1 MASRIFT
8 HLVLVLGLFSA
19 VSLKAQQVT
28 FTISPSMVTPAVGDT
43 VRLNVVVTNFTNIIS
58 FQYAMDWDANLF
70 QFVTIDNKDNMP
82 DKQNLDFNN
91 YTPSAVIVGWSA
103 VGGAQRSA
111 PNGTVI
117 YRLNLKV
124 KAASSNYWAKFT
136 GDGTSL
142 EVIQAGQS
150 VTPVFGNLGNPPGG
164 ASTAL
169 TVKTSTHSIQAN
181 QNVCVG
187 VTADNFN
194 NIEVAQWQMKWDSTV
209 LRFDSLTK
217 MNTTLGLSVGSHFGT
232 TQAVT
237 NGRLYFSWNSTP
249 PKTVPNGDT
258 LYKICFKGI
267 GTVGTSTPVSTL
279 LTNSEVYR
287 SNSGSSTLIAI
298 TPQNGTVNIAAPT
311 TTTGLT
317 FSGTTV
323 SGNIG
328 DTVCVKVYV
337 KNFKDIAI
345 AGFSMHWDSTKL
357 SFGKA
362 HILNPQFGPQD
373 SLILP
378 SPTTTTTYSSPNNVF
393 VYKTTASGSL
403 VMFADLSGLNN
414 GNGVTLLG
422 DSSLVFDVC
431 LRINSGTPGSSF
443 PFTFNGIPFKVQ
455 ILDKDVN
462 KIPVTFVSGN
472 ININNVVVPA
482 IVASGSVTNANC
494 KNSSD
499 GSVTLTVSGGTG
511 TFGYSWSGP
520 NFTATSK
527 NITNLKA
534 GKYYVTITSGSA
546 TPKVDSFTV
555 TEPTIIAT
563 TKISTNVNCFG
574 QATGSV
580 ILTPAGGTAPYT
592 YAWSS
597 GETSKDIANKAAGRY
612 IVTVLDSKSCSIKD
626 TTDITQPA
634 AAISL
639 TNAVTNVTCNG
650 ASTGAINLTV
660 AGGTAAYTYS
670 WTGPNGFTA
679 STEDISNLKAGG
691 YSVTVQDSKS
701 CAQTMGPITVTEPA
715 AITATP
721 SVTSATCGQLNG
733 AINITPAGGT
743 APYTY
748 KWTGPNGY
756 TSTSQNITG
765 LAAGSYSV
773 EITDAASCKMT
784 LSAISVSSANP
795 TFSLTN
801 VVTNVLCNSGSTG
814 AIVLTVTGG
823 NGNFAYA
830 WTGLNSFTATT
841 KNISNIKAGAYNVD
855 VTENGTGCKVVASAI
870 NVTEPTALTI
880 SQPQKT
886 DVKCKGGATGT
897 ASISASGGTGSYTY
911 SWTGPN
917 GFTASNTSAISTLIA
932 GTYSV
937 VVKDANNCSATT
949 SVTIGEPSTGI
960 AIGTPSVTNV
970 LCKGSSTGSI
980 VISVQGGTSP
990 YTFAWS
996 NGSTQQNLSN
1006 IAAGTYTVTA
1016 TDANSCTVIYSSIPV
1031 IEPTAVIA
1039 VTPSVTNA
1047 SCGQLNGAINI
1058 TPSGGTAPYSFKWTG
1073 PNGYTST
1080 SQNIANLAAGSYTV
1094 EIIDASACK
1103 FTSNAITVSSTN
1115 ATFSLTNVVTNV
1127 LCNGSNN
1134 GSIVLTVTGGNGNFA
1149 YAWTGLNSFTAT
1161 TKNISNI
1168 KAGAYNVDVT
1178 ENGTGCK
1185 VVASAINVTEPTAL
1199 TISQPQKTDVKCK
1212 GGATGTASISASGG
1226 TGSYTYSWTGPNGF
1240 TASNTSAIST
1250 LIAGTYSVVVKDANN
1265 CSATTS
1271 VTIGEPSTGIA
1282 IGTPSVTNVLCKG
1295 SSTGSIVISVQGGT
1309 SPYTFAWSNGSTQQN
1324 LSNIAAGTYTVTATD
1339 ANSCTVIYSSIP
1351 VIEPTAVIAVTP
1363 SVTNASCGQLNGAIN
1378 ITPSGGTAPY
1388 SFKWTGPNGY
1398 TSTSQNIANLA
1409 AGSYTV
1415 EIIDASACKFTS
1427 NAITVSSTNAT
1438 FSLTNVVT
1446 NVLCNG
1452 SNNGSIVLTV
1462 TGGNGN
1468 FAYAW
1473 TGLNAFTAT
1482 TKDISNLKAGSY
1494 NVNVTENGTGCQVA
1508 ASAITVAEPAVVS
1521 ISVTQKTDV
1530 KCKDDTSGSISINAA
1545 GGNGGFNY
1553 SWSGPNG
1560 FTASNTTSISNLKA
1574 GTYTVTVTDSK
1585 GCTANTSVTIIEP
1598 STKVTIGTPS
1608 VVNVLCNGATTGSI
1622 NITVQ
1627 GGTAPYTFAWSN
1639 GSTQQNLNN
1648 IAAGNYVVTATD
1660 ANGCKDTKSID
1671 VTQPSALIIS
1681 GTTSNSVIGCVGTIT
1696 LSVTGGV
1703 PPYSYSWV
1711 GNGVTNPNAPNQTNL
1726 CPNEIYTVTVKDVNN
1741 CISTK
1746 QFTITGQIA
1755 PPIRLTD
1762 STVVSQAGCPGQNFG
1777 AINIAFTGG
1786 RAPFSFEWMNFSG
1799 AIIGRDQ
1806 NIKNLVAGKYRIKII
1821 DMVGQS
1827 YLSGEIEVFG
1837 SLSTIDIG
1845 VTSISPES
1853 CIGGDGDI
1861 KLSVTGGTPSY
1872 TYVWNDGATSRDR
1885 PFIKAGTYGVTVSDT
1900 RACQSSKE
1908 GFIVKKTPCSLT
1920 LSSANK
1926 PANCFGDKNGSITI
1940 NIQNGEPTYVIR
1952 WSANDSVRINNL
1964 PRRDGTYEIKNLA
1977 AGTYVISITDG
1988 NGQMTTIT
1996 EMVKEPNEI
2005 VISKTVKN
2013 DAGNCSG
2020 SIVLGISGGT
2030 GPYSYIWND
2039 GATSRDRF
2047 NLCANNILSVQV
2059 TDSKG
2064 CFKST
2069 ANDTIKSMIEPTT
2082 CATIRINTNFDGFN
2096 LKCFGDKNGSASVV
2110 TVTDLSITSPFQYV
2124 WDNGETGPTS
2134 FQLAAGARTVR
2145 VLGANGRSCIANF
2158 AMKAPDEIKV
2168 NVISNSQGCSLET
2181 VVRGGVAPY
2190 SYKWSTPKADTSVK
2204 ISGLTAQS
2212 KYFVIVKDKYGCT
2225 TDPGI
2230 GTVECQEYCLKGPG
2244 VLTPNDDGKNDKFV
2258 IQKCD
2263 YKNVR
2268 LQVFNR
2274 WGQLSY
2280 ENNDYTDQWE
2290 GYSRDGKDG
2299 KELPEGVYMFIIR
2312 ALQANGIEKI
2322 EKSTVSILR
2331 Q

>member
-1 MASRIFT
+1 MVSRIFT

-43 VRLNVVVTNFTNIIS
+43 VRLNVVVTNFTNIVS

-136 GDGTSL
+136 RDGTSL

-169 TVKTSTHSIQAN
+169 TIKTSTHSIQAS
-181 QNVCVG
+181 QSVCVG
-187 VTADNFN
+187 VTADNFT

-217 MNTTLGLSVGSHFGT
+217 MNTTLGLSVSSHFGT

-237 NGRLYFSWNSTP
+237 NGRLYFSWNSAP
-249 PKTVPNGDT
+249 PKSVPNGDT

-267 GTVGTSTPVSTL
+267 GAVGSSTPVSTL
-279 LTNSEVYR
+279 TENSEVYR

-311 TTTGLT
+311 TTTGLA

-362 HILNPQFGPQD
+362 HVLNPQYGPQD
-373 SLILP
+373 SLVLP
-378 SPTTTTTYSSPNNVF
+378 NPLIPPTTTYSSPNNVF

-431 LRINSGTPGSSF
+431 LRINSGAPGSSF
-443 PFTFNGIPFKVQ
+443 PFTFNGVPFKVQ

-482 IVASGSVTNANC
+482 IVESGSITNANC
-494 KNSSD
+494 KNGSD

-511 TFGYSWSGP
+511 TFGYSWTGP
-520 NFTATSK
+520 SFTSASK
-527 NITNLKA
+527 NITALKA
-534 GKYYVTITSGSA
+534 GKYFVTITSGSA

-555 TEPTIIAT
+555 TEPTIIST
-563 TKISTNVNCFG
+563 TKTSANVNCFG

-580 ILTPAGGTAPYT
+580 TLTPAGGTAPYI

-612 IVTVLDSKSCSIKD
+612 IVTISDSKSCSIKD

-639 TNAVTNVTCNG
+639 TNAVSNVTCNG

-660 AGGTAAYTYS
+660 AGGTPPYTYS

-691 YSVTVQDSKS
+691 YSVTVTDSKS
-701 CAQTMGPITVTEPA
+701 CAQTMGPINVIESA

-733 AINITPAGGT
+733 AISIAPAGGT

-756 TSTSQNITG
+756 TATTQNISG

-773 EITDAASCKMT
+773 EITDAAGCKMT
-784 LSAISVSSANP
+784 LPAISVSSANP
-795 TFSLTN
+795 TFSLSN
-801 VVTNVLCNSGSTG
+801 VVTNVLCNGGSTG

-830 WTGLNSFTATT
+830 WTGTSSFTATT
-841 KNISNIKAGAYNVD
+841 KDISNLKAGAYNVD

-870 NVTEPTALTI
+870 NVTEPTAI
-880 SQPQKT
+880 SLGQPQKT
-886 DVKCKGGATGT
+886 DVKCKGGSTGT
-897 ASISASGGTGSYTY
+897 ASISASGGTGSFTY

-917 GFTASNTSAISTLIA
+917 GFTASNTSAISNLIA
-932 GTYSV
+932 GTYTV

-949 SVTIGEPSTGI
+949 SVIIGEPSTAV

-970 LCKGSSTGSI
+970 LCKGASTGSI

-990 YTFAWS
+990 YTFLWS

-1006 IAAGTYTVTA
+1006 IAAGNYTVTVK
-1016 TDANSCTVIYSSIPV
+1016 DANSCTVVSSSIPV
-1031 IEPTAVIA
+1031 GEPAAAIA

-1058 TPSGGTAPYSFKWTG
+1058 TPSGGTAPYTFKWTG

-1080 SQNIANLAAGSYTV
+1080 SQNIANLAAGGYTV
-1094 EIIDASACK
+1094 EITDASACK
-1103 FTSNAITVSSTN
+1103 FTSNAITVISTN
-1115 ATFSLTNVVTNV
+1115 ATFSLSNTVTNIS
-1127 LCNGSNN
+1127 CNGSNN
-1134 GSIVLTVTGGNGNFA
+1134 GIIVLNVTGGNGNFT
-1149 YAWTGLNSFTAT
+1149 YAWTGS
-1161 TKNISNI
+1161 
-1168 KAGAYNVDVT
+1168 
-1178 ENGTGCK
+1178 
-1185 VVASAINVTEPTAL
+1185 
-1199 TISQPQKTDVKCK
+1199 
-1212 GGATGTASISASGG
+1212 
-1226 TGSYTYSWTGPNGF
+1226 
-1240 TASNTSAIST
+1240 
-1250 LIAGTYSVVVKDANN
+1250 
-1265 CSATTS
+1265 
-1271 VTIGEPSTGIA
+1271 
-1282 IGTPSVTNVLCKG
+1282 
-1295 SSTGSIVISVQGGT
+1295 
-1309 SPYTFAWSNGSTQQN
+1309 
-1324 LSNIAAGTYTVTATD
+1324 
-1339 ANSCTVIYSSIP
+1339 
-1351 VIEPTAVIAVTP
+1351 
-1363 SVTNASCGQLNGAIN
+1363 
-1378 ITPSGGTAPY
+1378 
-1388 SFKWTGPNGY
+1388 
-1398 TSTSQNIANLA
+1398 
-1409 AGSYTV
+1409 
-1415 EIIDASACKFTS
+1415 
-1427 NAITVSSTNAT
+1427 
-1438 FSLTNVVT
+1438 
-1446 NVLCNG
+1446 
-1452 SNNGSIVLTV
+1452 
-1462 TGGNGN
+1462 
-1468 FAYAW
+1468 
-1473 TGLNAFTAT
+1473 NAFTAT
-1482 TKDISNLKAGSY
+1482 TKDISNLKPGSY
-1494 NVNVTENGTGCQVA
+1494 NVNVTETGTGCQVA
-1508 ASAITVAEPAVVS
+1508 ASAISVTESAAVS

-1530 KCKDDTSGSISINAA
+1530 KCKDDATGSISVSAA

-1560 FTASNTTSISNLKA
+1560 FTASNTSSISNLKA
-1574 GTYTVTVTDSK
+1574 GTYSVTATDTK

-1608 VVNVLCNGATTGSI
+1608 VVNVLCNGASTGSI

-1627 GGTAPYTFAWSN
+1627 GGTGPYTFAWSN
-1639 GSTQQNLNN
+1639 GSTQQNLSN
-1648 IAAGNYVVTATD
+1648 IAAGNYVVIVTD

-1671 VTQPSALIIS
+1671 VTQPNALIIS

-1696 LSVTGGV
+1696 LSVTGGIA
-1703 PPYSYSWV
+1703 PYSYSWV
-1711 GNGVTNPNAPNQTNL
+1711 GSGITNPNDPNQSNL
-1726 CPNEIYTVTVKDVNN
+1726 CPNEIYTVTVKDANQ
-1741 CISTK
+1741 CTSTK

-1762 STVVSQAGCPGQNFG
+1762 STVVSQAGCPGQNLG
-1777 AINIAFTGG
+1777 AINIAFIGG
-1786 RAPFSFEWMNFSG
+1786 KAPFSFEWMNSTG
-1799 AIIGRDQ
+1799 AIIGREQ
-1806 NIKNLVAGKYRIKII
+1806 NIKNLVAGKYRVKII

-1827 YLSGEIEVFG
+1827 YLSGEIIIKE
-1837 SLSTIDIG
+1837 SASTINIA
-1845 VTSISPES
+1845 VSSTKSES
-1853 CIGGDGDI
+1853 CIENDGEI
-1861 KLSVTGGTPSY
+1861 KLNVTGGSPLYKYIWS
-1872 TYVWNDGATSRDR
+1872 DGPTSQDR
-1885 PFIKAGTYGVTVSDT
+1885 LLIKAGSYSVTVSDAT
-1900 RACQSSKE
+1900 ACLSNKNGIE
-1908 GFIVKKTPCSLT
+1908 VKKTPCSLT

-1926 PANCFGDKNGSITI
+1926 PAACFGDKNGSITI
-1940 NIQNGEPTYVIR
+1940 NIQNGEPTYVVR

-1988 NGQMTTIT
+1988 NGQMTTLT
-1996 EMVKEPNEI
+1996 ETVREPTEI
-2005 VISKTVKN
+2005 VITKTVKN

-2020 SIVLGISGGT
+2020 SIVLAVSGGMP
-2030 GPYSYIWND
+2030 PYSYIWND

-2047 NLCANNILSVQV
+2047 NLCANSILSVQV

-2069 ANDTIKSMIEPTT
+2069 PNDTIKSMIEPTT
-2082 CATIRINTNFDGFN
+2082 CGTVRINTNFDGFN

-2110 TVTDLSITSPFQYV
+2110 TVTDLSITAPFQYV
-2124 WDNGETGPTS
+2124 WDNGETGPTA

-2158 AMKAPDEIKV
+2158 VMKAPDEIKV
-2168 NVISNSQGCSLET
+2168 NVIPNTEGCSLET
-2181 VVRGGVAPY
+2181 VVRGGVAPFKY
-2190 SYKWSTPKADTSVK
+2190 EWSTPKRDTSVK
-2204 ISGLTAQS
+2204 ITGLSSQA

-2230 GTVECQEYCLKGPG
+2230 GTAECKEYCLKGPG
-2244 VLTPNDDGKNDKFV
+2244 VLTPNDDGKNDKFD
-2258 IQKCD
+2258 IEKCD

-2274 WGQLSY
+2274 WGQIAY

-2290 GYSRDGKDG
+2290 GYSKDGKDG
-2299 KELPEGVYMFIIR
+2299 KELPEGVYMFVIR